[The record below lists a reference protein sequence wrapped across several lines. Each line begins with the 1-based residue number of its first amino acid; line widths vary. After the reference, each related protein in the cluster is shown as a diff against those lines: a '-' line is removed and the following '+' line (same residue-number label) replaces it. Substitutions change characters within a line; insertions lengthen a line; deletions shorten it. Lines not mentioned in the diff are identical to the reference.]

1 MSEPSPSSSSGRVS
15 ISLVLVLILGDTL
28 GQEARNDFGSLS
40 DLVIFK
46 GILMPWQ
53 GRVCVKKGL
62 GVLMDMKRNAPEED
76 PHGKGTQ

>member
-1 MSEPSPSSSSGRVS
+1 M
-15 ISLVLVLILGDTL
+15 